1 MNMKKILSL
10 PLAGLLCLA
19 GILPGVQ
26 ASAQESQNTTEQ
38 TQIPY
43 DWIAPAAMQETI
55 SQLAEQEASR
65 TLAAPLLQ
73 QEVLRIL
80 SQEDLEGE
88 WSLSICLADGTPMAS
103 VDQDL
108 SLTAAS
114 SIKLFVAGAVMSD
127 YDALSERYGKDII
140 DRLVRSMLAVSD
152 NSSATE
158 LVSALGGGN
167 TDEGKAA
174 VNAWCEENGF
184 EQTYLGILFTGIDYT
199 GTYNATSAGD
209 TAQFLCGLLENRYP
223 GSEQIL
229 SYMEESDRLNK
240 LPAGLPEDTRT
251 ANKTGEL
258 DNTENDSCIV
268 YGDRQTYVISVLADD
283 TLHEQALA
291 VMKELSQAAWD
302 LLGAEN

>member
-19 GILPGVQ
+19 GILSGVQ
-26 ASAQESQNTTEQ
+26 ASAQESQNTEKS
-38 TQIPY
+38 QIPGE
-43 DWIAPAAMQETI
+43 WIAPAAMQETI

-80 SQEDLEGE
+80 SQEDLQGE
-88 WSLSICLADGTPMAS
+88 WSVSICLADGTPMAS
-103 VDQDL
+103 VDPDL

-114 SIKLFVAGAVMSD
+114 SIKLFIAGAVMSD
-127 YDALSERYGKDII
+127 YEALCEQVGQEII
-140 DRLVRSMLAVSD
+140 DRLVRSMLAISD

-199 GTYNATSAGD
+199 GTYNATSAHD
-209 TAQFLCGLLENRYP
+209 TAQFLCGLLEKKYP

-229 SYMEESDRLNK
+229 SFMEESDRLNK
-240 LPAGLPEDTRT
+240 LPAGLPEETRT

-283 TLHEQALA
+283 VLHDQALA
-291 VMKELSQAAWD
+291 VMKELSQAAWE
-302 LLGAEN
+302 LLGTEN